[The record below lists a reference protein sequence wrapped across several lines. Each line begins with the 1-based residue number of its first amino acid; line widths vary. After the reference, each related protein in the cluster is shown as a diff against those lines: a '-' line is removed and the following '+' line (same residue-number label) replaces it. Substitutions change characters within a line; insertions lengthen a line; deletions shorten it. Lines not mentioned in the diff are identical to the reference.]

1 MITSAY
7 SPTQDLA
14 LAIVVG
20 QIVTFQF
27 LSAWFGAA
35 GLAFTVGLRGL
46 PEEVDREL
54 RRAGRQARL
63 FQLGAGSLLL
73 VAVGLLATLP
83 DLTISVRRLGLTAVS
98 LLSAALF
105 LWTYVYER
113 HTAVRLRKRLPP
125 PDRLTADLR
134 PRKLSRAY
142 PIWLE
147 GLPPLLWVVTLL
159 VTLLLASDTSQSA
172 SAQLGA
178 DIQQGANVQQ
188 GASVQLGAG
197 IQPSPSVQQPGEVH
211 TPPVGPLAADAAL
224 WEEPGPLGSAIR
236 RFALPF
242 VQGLLVVAGA
252 WAARR
257 ILSRARYLPQKARA
271 YLGPPAETVA
281 LDWSLRRLEL
291 RAFLAARVLIVAMLG
306 VWQWQWQYAAS
317 AGQSAANAGASW
329 LVWFLIAGM
338 LLMFGIFQWR
348 VRRLEYGS

>member
-1 MITSAY
+1 MTSAY

-14 LAIVVG
+14 LAVVVG

-54 RRAGRQARL
+54 RRTGRQARL
-63 FQLGAGSLLL
+63 FQLGAGSVLL
-73 VAVGLLATLP
+73 VAIGLLATLP

-105 LWTYVYER
+105 LWTYLHER

-142 PIWLE
+142 PLWLE
-147 GLPPLLWVVTLL
+147 GLPPLLWVATLL
-159 VTLLLASDTSQSA
+159 VTLLLAT
-172 SAQLGA
+172 
-178 DIQQGANVQQ
+178 
-188 GASVQLGAG
+188 
-197 IQPSPSVQQPGEVH
+197 
-211 TPPVGPLAADAAL
+211 DAAL

-236 RFALPF
+236 RFALLF

-252 WAARR
+252 WATRR
-257 ILSRARYLPQKARA
+257 ILSRARYIPQKARA

-306 VWQWQWQYAAS
+306 VWQWQYAS
-317 AGQSAANAGASW
+317 LAGQSAANAGASW

-338 LLMFGIFQWR
+338 LLMFAIFQWH
-348 VRRLEYGS
+348 VRRLEHGS

>member
-1 MITSAY
+1 MMTSAY

-14 LAIVVG
+14 LAVVVG

-54 RRAGRQARL
+54 RRTGRQARL
-63 FQLGAGSLLL
+63 FQLGAGSVLL
-73 VAVGLLATLP
+73 VAIGLLATLP

-105 LWTYVYER
+105 LWTYLHER

-142 PIWLE
+142 PLWLE
-147 GLPPLLWVVTLL
+147 GLPPLLWVATLL
-159 VTLLLASDTSQSA
+159 VTLLLAT
-172 SAQLGA
+172 
-178 DIQQGANVQQ
+178 
-188 GASVQLGAG
+188 
-197 IQPSPSVQQPGEVH
+197 
-211 TPPVGPLAADAAL
+211 DAAL

-236 RFALPF
+236 RFALLF

-252 WAARR
+252 WATRR
-257 ILSRARYLPQKARA
+257 ILSRARYIPQKARA

-306 VWQWQWQYAAS
+306 VWQWQYAS
-317 AGQSAANAGASW
+317 LAGQSAANAGASW

-338 LLMFGIFQWR
+338 LLMFAIFQWH
-348 VRRLEYGS
+348 VRRLEHGS